1 MLRYVALLA
10 AVVVAALA
18 IWHPAPHPPMLAA
31 AAAEPHTRP
40 THGRAKKASAAAALV
55 YVVGAVVRPG
65 LYRVPASGR
74 ADDAVRAAGG
84 MLPGADAAGVNL
96 AARVGDG
103 DEIDVPRI
111 GEAPRRAGSA
121 RRSSPGSRK
130 TRGKAPPAQ
139 PVDLNGA
146 DAAALS
152 AVPGIGATMAAR
164 IVALRDREGPY
175 DSYDELL
182 DVAGMSPARL
192 AHAQPY
198 LMLR

>member
-1 MLRYVALLA
+1 MLRYLALLA
-10 AVVVAALA
+10 AIVVAALA

-31 AAAEPHTRP
+31 AAAEPHPRP
-40 THGRAKKASAAAALV
+40 AHERAKKASAARALV
-55 YVVGAVVRPG
+55 YVVGAVARPG

-96 AARVGDG
+96 AAPVADG

-111 GEAPRRAGSA
+111 GEAPRKTAAPAGRS
-121 RRSSPGSRK
+121 RRSRK
-130 TRGKAPPAQ
+130 SRGKAPPPQ

-198 LMLR
+198 LALR